1 MQHVLWNRIG
11 FHNLL
16 FWLFAYLVVNPFLA
30 SMPYYQY
37 AVQVLLSLVLFF
49 ALFAIHK
56 KRKLFPITIVLLVLT
71 LLFHWLDLFGV
82 VQFSQPVSYWV
93 MIIYLCAL
101 VYSFSAVIVTAKKVT
116 LRLLSASMCLYLMI
130 GLLWGVIYALLESLV
145 PGSFGGGTLELAGLA
160 DQVLESFTYFSFITL
175 TTLGY
180 GDITPQ
186 TLGAGA
192 LCQAEAIVGQFY
204 TAVLVAYLVG
214 MYSSQSKVETPSD

>member
-93 MIIYLCAL
+93 MIIYLCNNKGR
-101 VYSFSAVIVTAKKVT
+101 YF
-116 LRLLSASMCLYLMI
+116 
-130 GLLWGVIYALLESLV
+130 LW
-145 PGSFGGGTLELAGLA
+145 
-160 DQVLESFTYFSFITL
+160 
-175 TTLGY
+175 
-180 GDITPQ
+180 
-186 TLGAGA
+186 
-192 LCQAEAIVGQFY
+192 
-204 TAVLVAYLVG
+204 
-214 MYSSQSKVETPSD
+214 

>member
-1 MQHVLWNRIG
+1 MQHVIWNRLG

-16 FWLFAYLVVNPFLA
+16 FWLFAYLIVNPFLA
-30 SMPYYQY
+30 PLPYYRY
-37 AVQVLLSLVLFF
+37 AVQLLLSLVFFF

-56 KRKLFPITIVLLVLT
+56 ERKSFPVIIVLLVLT
-71 LLFHWLDLFGV
+71 LIFHWIDVLGL
-82 VQFSQPVSYWV
+82 VQFSQPINYWI
-93 MIIYLCAL
+93 MIIYLFAL
-101 VYSFSAVIVTAKKVT
+101 VYSFSNVIITAKKVT
-116 LRLLSASMCLYLMI
+116 LRLLSATMCLYLII
-130 GLLWGVIYALLESLV
+130 GLLWGTIYALLESLV
-145 PGSFGGGTLELAGLA
+145 PGSFSGGTLVHAHST

-204 TAVLVAYLVG
+204 TAVLIAYLVG
-214 MYSSQSKVETPSD
+214 MYSSGLKVKDHST